1 MIIKDFYKKF
11 HLSVNFNVLDSQ
23 KFIIATIASD
33 LSDASIVAEFKI
45 SLLFFWQLYIIYP
58 VLNVNEITTYCTL
71 YWCLCSEKVN

>member
-45 SLLFFWQLYIIYP
+45 SLLFF
-58 VLNVNEITTYCTL
+58 
-71 YWCLCSEKVN
+71 